1 MWFTGLIDEEE
12 MAMKEL
18 PIIKKI
24 TKKLDL
30 MVGYTGT
37 INDTEGY
44 GVLLKGEILKFD
56 HEEITEHEGEK
67 RKIKFNI
74 KYKLSRIDID
84 KNGQISQVDFT
95 KTRITGYY
103 YLSEYNWHPFSD
115 GLKDDEI
122 EVLNK
127 ENLELLDNEINVNK
141 EEYLASNSIVKVFSD
156 YIESRKE
163 YLDEDLYTSNSLYK
177 GLDKYKIYDFVY
189 FIEDHGHGLLD
200 LLVECILF
208 STNYQNIL
216 STEDLFPD
224 LFEITNLRWYDFTDE
239 TKEELKNF
247 IQEKTNEEPVIKFKV

>member
-1 MWFTGLIDEEE
+1 MIEPQLVSMRRCLAFGPSRGSGFPL
-12 MAMKEL
+12 
-18 PIIKKI
+18 
-24 TKKLDL
+24 
-30 MVGYTGT
+30 
-37 INDTEGY
+37 
-44 GVLLKGEILKFD
+44 GEIAGFLWSTFPSSDTKRD
-56 HEEITEHEGEK
+56 ALETYAAIGEGGWMV
-67 RKIKFNI
+67 F
-74 KYKLSRIDID
+74 
-84 KNGQISQVDFT
+84 
-95 KTRITGYY
+95 
-103 YLSEYNWHPFSD
+103 P
-115 GLKDDEI
+115 DEI

-141 EEYLASNSIVKVFSD
+141 DEYLSSNSIVKVFSE

-163 YLDEDLYTSNSLYK
+163 YLDEDLYTSNSLYR

-189 FIEDHGHGLLD
+189 FIEDHGHGLID

-247 IQEKTNEEPVIKFKV
+247 IQEKTNEEPLIKYEV